1 MGLFNIIPPCVIEGR
16 HHVRAVVAEFDDTV
30 AAPYVESGALTP
42 FRAGGFVEKIEP
54 GSFTATTPRHD
65 LDAVIAEGVE
75 SGAVEFFPENLPPVD
90 APKPR
95 RRRKTVDDGETD

>member
-16 HHVRAVVAEFDDTV
+16 HHVRAVVAECDDTG

-54 GSFTATTPRHD
+54 GAFKAALAASRWVSSLPEHAATEDVSESEP
-65 LDAVIAEGVE
+65 EVE
-75 SGAVEFFPENLPPVD
+75 Q
-90 APKPR
+90 PKPR